1 MNEPRVFVRLV
12 LLLSFVFAGLLSGS
26 GAGSAVAQASATSYD
41 SPATG
46 ASVRTT
52 GPWTIDTASIESS
65 SDMEMLLL
73 YGQYDGMVV
82 SFLPAGTDLVMAR
95 DIFLQEFSSVFGTFI
110 PIDRGA
116 YGNVSYSLDI
126 TSSEGI
132 EFGVFSLFL
141 GQRASGYV
149 EYYLYF
155 GPVLYFEQGFASAQ
169 QNVTVNGVP
178 VFEGVEGGGL
188 QDLLTANAGVTG
200 ASTDV
205 PSGNVVDSNAPQ
217 APAQATEAP
226 PADAPIEEPAPET
239 DVPVGASEEGAA
251 YIAAIQS
258 ELAYLQT
265 TVEDFTVDFTSLE
278 GDTSGVATDEINRI
292 VAEWAAYPDRA
303 AGIAVPPGYEDIN
316 ASYQALAGQVGQLSS
331 SWYGFVD
338 SLQSGDDAAIQ
349 STLQGFFDMLVGVQ
363 GQIDDLNAQLDELPE
378 TGSGEAVQRTGEPA
392 GEPEE
397 TQPEAAEEEPT
408 EEVTDLTG
416 QEEIDDG
423 STRGGANLPAGD
435 EEGAQEATSNETE
448 TGRGGQG
455 ADLADFEDLGLIDEG
470 EYVSPQFDV
479 EITWED
485 TWIFASDFDEP
496 IASDEEGVLIR

>member
-1 MNEPRVFVRLV
+1 M
-12 LLLSFVFAGLLSGS
+12 
-26 GAGSAVAQASATSYD
+26 
-41 SPATG
+41 
-46 ASVRTT
+46 
-52 GPWTIDTASIESS
+52 
-65 SDMEMLLL
+65 
-73 YGQYDGMVV
+73 
-82 SFLPAGTDLVMAR
+82 
-95 DIFLQEFSSVFGTFI
+95 
-110 PIDRGA
+110 
-116 YGNVSYSLDI
+116 
-126 TSSEGI
+126 
-132 EFGVFSLFL
+132 
-141 GQRASGYV
+141 
-149 EYYLYF
+149 
-155 GPVLYFEQGFASAQ
+155 
-169 QNVTVNGVP
+169 
-178 VFEGVEGGGL
+178 
-188 QDLLTANAGVTG
+188 
-200 ASTDV
+200 
-205 PSGNVVDSNAPQ
+205 
-217 APAQATEAP
+217 
-226 PADAPIEEPAPET
+226 
-239 DVPVGASEEGAA
+239 GASEEGAA